1 MTALS
6 PDELRRLFD
15 YTRRDRLYPL
25 WVVLGTAGLRIG
37 EALGLSW
44 ADVDLVAGNARIR
57 RALQRRRGAGFIFLE
72 TKTPRSRRT
81 VLLSKLAVEALREQ
95 RARQYRSRRYEPEW
109 EESAL
114 SSPT

>member
-44 ADVDLVAGNARIR
+44 ADVDLIAGKARIR

-81 VLLSKLAVEALREQ
+81 VLLTKLAD
-95 RARQYRSRRYEPEW
+95 
-109 EESAL
+109 
-114 SSPT
+114 